1 MRNPIF
7 AAESIILDQYPTGD
21 IHHRTG
27 ERSVKLSCGGQI
39 VRLGEDQP
47 LVEIG
52 TESGLCLIISPE
64 TAFSLANEGGRLI
77 RYNPIAP
84 APPAIDWQDDLDDVE
99 LRRWALAGM
108 VCASGVHIFNRFRT
122 SYFVCPCPDL
132 AANTTQFLRRLGDR
146 MEMDGVIHKKS
157 NQVTMKDIEGGTF
170 IRSRILTSLIGT
182 LLKPLTQEVT
192 FNPLYISR
200 LQAHAFLHGLLS
212 TASKVDDTIVVRH
225 RSSATIRTLAERLT
239 FDFGVPC
246 DIHIHPMEPALQ
258 VDVTRPEGHRFRLS
272 AEQVDCAVAAGLI
285 EGKERHVK
293 VYSHDRIVSHTPL
306 PRKVPSV
313 IVLPGEKRKFPL
325 TVNSFVFNAGFEI
338 PVGITEIATHPA
350 VLDSSDPTRF

>member
-7 AAESIILDQYPTGD
+7 AAESIFLDQYPAGD

-27 ERSVKLSCGGQI
+27 EKSVALSCGGSI
-39 VRLGEDQP
+39 VRLGEPQP
-47 LVEIG
+47 LVEIE

-77 RYNPIAP
+77 RYNPISPAP
-84 APPAIDWQDDLDDVE
+84 APIDWQDDLDDIE
-99 LRRWALAGM
+99 LRRFALAGM

-122 SYFVCPCPDL
+122 THLICQCPDL
-132 AANTTQFLRRLGDR
+132 AANVTQFLKRMGDR
-146 MEMDGVIHKKS
+146 MEMDQVIHKKS
-157 NQVTMKDIEGGTF
+157 NQVTMKDSVSGIF
-170 IRSRILTSLIGT
+170 IRSRILTTLVGQ
-182 LLKPLTQEVT
+182 LLKPLTQEIT

-200 LQAHAFLHGLLS
+200 AQAHAFLHGLLS

-246 DIHIHPMEPALQ
+246 DIHIHPMEPTLQ

-285 EGKERHVK
+285 AGERKHVK
-293 VYSHDRIVSHTPL
+293 VYSQDRIVSHTPL
-306 PRKVPSV
+306 PKKVPSV
-313 IVLPGEKRKFPL
+313 IVLPGGKRTFPL
-325 TVNSFVFNAGFEI
+325 TVNSFVFSAEFEI
-338 PVGITEIATHPA
+338 PLGITEIATHPA
-350 VLDSSDPTRF
+350 VLDSSDPSQF